1 MAKSLCVHLTFSAAT
16 LNRTPHSA
24 DSQFAAE
31 CPRRGEEVILNQ
43 TRSDAFTK
51 EIRMKYCR
59 FLLDGLPH
67 YGAVEDRNNE
77 PWIVDLARAPEEDLA
92 FRLLHQRATSF
103 SYNFEPTPLSAAELL
118 APVTPSKIICVGRNY
133 RDHAKE
139 LGNEVPTEP
148 LLFFKPPSS
157 LLAPGGIVRM
167 PAASARV
174 DFEGELALV
183 IGRRATKLA
192 ANADTKSVIRGYT
205 LANDVT
211 ARDLQ
216 KKEAQW
222 TRAKGFDTF
231 CPVGP
236 IVSDEV
242 DPAAGLTLETRVNG
256 ELRQHGSTLDLI
268 FSIPAL
274 LAYITEAITLE
285 PGDLILTGTPAGV
298 GPLAAGD
305 RVEVSIPGLGALVNT
320 FQPAGAGNAPTFH
333 FPHLN

>member
-1 MAKSLCVHLTFSAAT
+1 
-16 LNRTPHSA
+16 
-24 DSQFAAE
+24 
-31 CPRRGEEVILNQ
+31 
-43 TRSDAFTK
+43 
-51 EIRMKYCR
+51 MKYCR
-59 FLLDGLPH
+59 FLLDNRPH
-67 YGAVEDRNNE
+67 YGKVEGRAGQ
-77 PWIVDLARAPEEDLA
+77 PWIVDLAAAPEEDLA
-92 FRLLHQRATSF
+92 FHLAHTHAAAPSLDFESLA
-103 SYNFEPTPLSAAELL
+103 FEPIPLTSAHLL
-118 APVTPSKIICVGRNY
+118 ASVTPSKIICVGRNY

-157 LLAPGGIVRM
+157 LLNPGGIVRM

-183 IGRRATKLA
+183 IARRTTRLTP
-192 ANADTKSVIRGYT
+192 NADWRSVIRGYT

-216 KKEAQW
+216 KKEPQW

-256 ELRQHGSTLDLI
+256 ELRQHGSTLDFI
-268 FSIPAL
+268 FSIPEL
-274 LAYITEAITLE
+274 LTYITEAITLE
-285 PGDLILTGTPAGV
+285 PGDLILTGTPSGV
-298 GPLAAGD
+298 GPLAPGD
-305 RVEVSIPGLGALVNT
+305 RVEITIPGLGTLANT
-320 FQPAGAGNAPTFH
+320 FQPE
-333 FPHLN
+333 